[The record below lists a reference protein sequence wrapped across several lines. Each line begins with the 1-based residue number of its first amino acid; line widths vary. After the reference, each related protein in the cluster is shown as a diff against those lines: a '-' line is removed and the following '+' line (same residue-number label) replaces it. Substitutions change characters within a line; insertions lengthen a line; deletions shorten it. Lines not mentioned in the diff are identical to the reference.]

1 MLAISGEDTGEAH
14 IVNICVHMISGKV
27 IEVYASSEESFARV
41 KFWIM
46 VKEGFLPYQQRLF
59 RNLVEVDGADWVE
72 ESCDISLVVENKV
85 SAMYKILQC
94 CRSVEEIF
102 RTGIAQHFEGIHRVQ
117 FLINVSTRDWR
128 ENVGTFTEDELEEL
142 YVLFETHWVPYMH
155 FER

>member
-1 MLAISGEDTGEAH
+1 MKPRWF
-14 IVNICVHMISGKV
+14 NICVHMMSGKV
-27 IEVYASSEESFARV
+27 IEVYASPGESFARV

-59 RNLVEVDGADWVE
+59 RDLVEIDGADWVE

-85 SAMYKILQC
+85 SAMYKILSS
-94 CRSVEEIF
+94 CRSVEEAL
-102 RTGIAQHFEGIHRVQ
+102 RHGYASHFEGIHLVQ

-142 YVLFETHWVPYMH
+142 YVSFGTHWMLYRH

>member
-1 MLAISGEDTGEAH
+1 MKPRWFDIR
-14 IVNICVHMISGKV
+14 VHMISGKV

-85 SAMYKILQC
+85 SAMYKILSS
-94 CRSVEEIF
+94 CRSV
-102 RTGIAQHFEGIHRVQ
+102 RHALCHPHASQGEGSHRVQ
-117 FLINVSTRDWR
+117 LLINVSTRDWR

-142 YVLFETHWVPYMH
+142 YVLFGTHWMLYMH